1 MESILTLLTIH
12 QSLYY
17 RQQIQTMHY
26 LNKLSIVSL
35 LLLSATF
42 SLFGQDFFSGG
53 DGSKEDPYQI
63 ATEADLRTL
72 AAEVNDRYNSFAG
85 RYFKQT
91 ADITF
96 TSAEAIQPIGGPIL
110 QDFDRPNEMCFQG
123 TYDGNMHK
131 IYNLNLYDDR
141 QLVEGEV
148 VHMGVGLFGVLG
160 ERATIKNVVIAS
172 GHIYGYSGVGAIAG
186 QIKDDCTIT
195 RCKIGPDVRI
205 TSWANAGGIAGTS
218 LGQGMKIIECV
229 NYANIE
235 VYGVGMHK
243 TAGGIIA
250 SSANTTIEGCA
261 NFGDVWAKGG
271 FAGGIIGYMPT
282 STDLFVYKY
291 PELRSC
297 MNAGD
302 VSSMEPVSGG
312 LIGSVGYNL
321 TGPLGPIPHQLISNS
336 YNYGQSMATHTRT
349 YGPICA
355 FYVKRFPLS
364 VSKTFYNKDRYV
376 MKQKEDPDAEVAF
389 SLGEAK
395 SHAEI
400 LSPDFITTLNDGGA
414 SDFEA
419 DKHKINGTMPILKW
433 INDTYDAEIDKPNQY
448 RTDIPYTKVKQRAG
462 SFFNPNRSGDF
473 IIYDMSRQMPNI
485 QAKSLGANL
494 DKGWVGRILP
504 IQGGKSYRFFM
515 STSAFRRSLKED
527 GMYVDGRPDKPAD
540 HWLITPAF
548 TVAGYIPWFHW
559 VGASED
565 GDVPSSYDLYVVEG
579 ADEPMPSKILET
591 TPIYTV
597 EKEKGTQVFQE
608 TVIVKDENGEEHEED
623 RLYNTF
629 TAHKVDLSKYI
640 GKEIRLAFRDRSIDQ
655 FNLFIGQMKMAQANA
670 ITTVEGAANCLI
682 EVSEQTLSA
691 TRPESLLTLYSISG
705 QQLAQAQDQL
715 VYRGQAGV
723 YILVVSDATGYTERR
738 KVVLY

>member
-1 MESILTLLTIH
+1 M
-12 QSLYY
+12 
-17 RQQIQTMHY
+17 RY

-35 LLLSATF
+35 LLLSVTV
-42 SLFGQDFFSGG
+42 SLFGQGLFSGG
-53 DGSKEDPYQI
+53 NGSKDDPYQI

-72 AAEVNDRYNSFAG
+72 ATEVNNNFNSFAG
-85 RYFKQT
+85 QYLKQT

-96 TSAEAIQPIGGPIL
+96 TSDEPIQPIGGPIL
-110 QDFDRPNEMCFQG
+110 DDFTRSDEMCFQG
-123 TYDGNMHK
+123 TYDGDMHK

-141 QLVEGEV
+141 QLVEGETV
-148 VHMGVGLFGVLG
+148 YMGVGLFGVLG
-160 ERATIKNVVIAS
+160 EGATIENVVIAS
-172 GHIYGYSGVGAIAG
+172 GHIYGFSGVGAIVG
-186 QIKDDCTIT
+186 QIKDNCTVT

-205 TSWANAGGIAGTS
+205 ISWANAGGIAGTS
-218 LGQGMKIIECV
+218 LGYGMKIIECV

-235 VYGVGMHK
+235 VYGVGIHK

-250 SSANTTIEGCA
+250 MSANTTIEGCA
-261 NFGDVWAKGG
+261 NFGDIWAKGG
-271 FAGGIIGYMPT
+271 FAGGMIGYMPQ
-282 STDLFVYKY
+282 STQDFIFKY
-291 PELRSC
+291 PEIRSC
-297 MNAGD
+297 INAGD
-302 VSSMEPVSGG
+302 VSSMDPVSGG
-312 LIGSVGYNL
+312 LIGAVAYNL
-321 TGPLGPIPHQLISNS
+321 SDDSGPIPHQLISNS
-336 YNYGQSMATHTRT
+336 YNYGQALVTHGYT

-355 FYVKRFPLS
+355 FYSKQFPLS

-376 MKQKEDPDAEVAF
+376 MKQKEGADAELAF

-395 SHAEI
+395 SHEEFT
-400 LSPDFITTLNDGGA
+400 SPAFITTLNDGGA

-473 IIYDMSRQMPNI
+473 IIYDMSRQMPNV
-485 QAKSLGANL
+485 QAKSLGCNL
-494 DKGWVGRILP
+494 DKGWVGRVLP

-540 HWLITPAF
+540 HWLITPSF
-548 TVAGYIPWFHW
+548 TVTGDIPWFHW

-579 ADEPMPSKILET
+579 AEEPMPSKILET

-608 TVIVKDENGEEHEED
+608 TVTIKDEDGEQEVE

-682 EVSEQTLSA
+682 EVSEQTLVA

-723 YILVVSDATGYTERR
+723 YILVVSDATGYTERH

>member
-1 MESILTLLTIH
+1 
-12 QSLYY
+12 
-17 RQQIQTMHY
+17 MHY

-35 LLLSATF
+35 LLLSTTV
-42 SLFGQDFFSGG
+42 SLFGQNLFSGG
-53 DGSKEDPYQI
+53 NGSKDDPFQI

-72 AAEVNDRYNSFAG
+72 ATEVNNNSNTFAG
-85 RYFKQT
+85 QYLKQT

-96 TSAEAIQPIGGPIL
+96 TSADPIQPIGGPAL
-110 QDFDRPNEMCFQG
+110 GDFDRPNEMCFQG
-123 TYDGNMHK
+123 TYDGDMHK

-141 QLVEGEV
+141 QLVEGQDP
-148 VHMGVGLFGVLG
+148 HMGVGLFGLLG
-160 ERATIKNVVIAS
+160 SGATVKNVVIAS
-172 GHIYGYSGVGAIAG
+172 GHIYGFAAVGAITG
-186 QIKDDCTIT
+186 KIKDNCTIT
-195 RCKIGPDVRI
+195 RCKVGPDVRI
-205 TSWANAGGIAGTS
+205 ISWANAGGIAGTS
-218 LGQGMKIIECV
+218 IGQGMKIIECV
-229 NYANIE
+229 NYANVE
-235 VYGVGMHK
+235 VYGVGIHK

-250 SSANTTIEGCA
+250 SSSNTTIEGCA
-261 NFGDVWAKGG
+261 NFGDIWAKGG
-271 FAGGIIGYMPT
+271 FAGGLVGYMPA
-282 STDLFVYKY
+282 SEAPFFYDY
-291 PELRSC
+291 PEIRSC

-302 VSSMEPVSGG
+302 ISSMDPASGG
-312 LIGSVGYNL
+312 LVGAVTYNKVDNDNV
-321 TGPLGPIPHQLISNS
+321 PIPHQLISNS
-336 YNYGQSMATHTRT
+336 YNYGQTLATFTAT

-355 FYVKRFPLS
+355 FYSTRFPVT

-376 MKQKEDPDAEVAF
+376 LKQEKDNPDAELAF

-395 SHAEI
+395 SHEEFTA
-400 LSPDFITTLNDGGA
+400 PAFITTLNEGGA

-448 RTDIPYTKVKQRAG
+448 RTDIPYAKFKERAG

-473 IIYDMSRQMPNI
+473 IIYDMSRQIPNI

-494 DKGWVGRILP
+494 DKGWVGRLLP

-515 STSAFRRSLKED
+515 STSAFRRYLKED

-548 TVAGYIPWFHW
+548 TVAGNIPWFHW

-565 GDVPSSYDLYVVEG
+565 EDALSSYELYVVEG
-579 ADEPMPSKILET
+579 AEEPMPSEILKT
-591 TPIYTV
+591 KPIYKV
-597 EKEKGTQVFQE
+597 DKEVALSQFKE
-608 TVIVKDENGEEHEED
+608 TVNDKERYYVT
-623 RLYNTF
+623 L

-640 GKEIRLAFRDRSIDQ
+640 GKEIRLAFRDCSVDQ
-655 FNLFIGQMKMAQANA
+655 YNLFIGQMKMAQSNA
-670 ITTVEGAANCLI
+670 ITTVNKAANCLI

-715 VYRGQAGV
+715 VYRGQSGV

>member
-1 MESILTLLTIH
+1 
-12 QSLYY
+12 
-17 RQQIQTMHY
+17 MHY
-26 LNKLSIVSL
+26 LNKLSMVSL
-35 LLLSATF
+35 LLLSATV
-42 SLFGQDFFSGG
+42 SLFGQDLFSGG
-53 DGSKEDPYQI
+53 DGSQEDPYQI

-72 AAEVNDRYNSFAG
+72 ATEVNSNFNTFAG
-85 RYFKQT
+85 QYLKQT

-96 TSAEAIQPIGGPIL
+96 TSDEPIQPIGGPIL
-110 QDFDRPNEMCFQG
+110 DDFSRPNEMCFQG
-123 TYDGNMHK
+123 TYDGDMHK

-160 ERATIKNVVIAS
+160 EGATIKNVVIAS
-172 GHIYGYSGVGAIAG
+172 GHIYGFSGVGAIVG
-186 QIKDDCTIT
+186 QIKDNCTVT

-205 TSWANAGGIAGTS
+205 ISWANAGGIAGTS
-218 LGQGMKIIECV
+218 IGYGMKIIECV

-235 VYGVGMHK
+235 VYGVGVHK

-261 NFGDVWAKGG
+261 NFGDIWAKGG
-271 FAGGIIGYMPT
+271 FAGGMIGYMPQ
-282 STDLFVYKY
+282 STQDFIFTY
-291 PELRSC
+291 PEIRSC
-297 MNAGD
+297 INAGD
-302 VSSMEPVSGG
+302 VSSMDPASGG
-312 LIGSVGYNL
+312 LIGAVLYNL
-321 TGPLGPIPHQLISNS
+321 TGDLGPIPHQLISNS
-336 YNYGQSMATHTRT
+336 YNYGQTLVTFTAT

-355 FYVKRFPLS
+355 FYSSRFPVT
-364 VSKTFYNKDRYV
+364 VSKTFYNKDRYI
-376 MKQKEDPDAEVAF
+376 MKQKEGPDAELAF

-395 SHAEI
+395 SHEEFT
-400 LSPDFITTLNDGGA
+400 SPAFITTLNEGGA

-448 RTDIPYTKVKQRAG
+448 RTDIPFSKFKERAG

-485 QAKSLGANL
+485 QAKSLGCNL
-494 DKGWVGRILP
+494 DKGWVGRVLP

-515 STSAFRRSLKED
+515 STSAFRRYLKED

-540 HWLITPAF
+540 HWLITPSF
-548 TVAGYIPWFHW
+548 TVTGDTPWFHW

-565 GDVPSSYDLYVVEG
+565 GDVPSTYDLYVVEG
-579 ADEPMPSKILET
+579 AEEPMPSKILET
-591 TPIYTV
+591 QPIYTV
-597 EKEKGTQVFQE
+597 EKEKGTQVLQE
-608 TVIVKDENGEEHEED
+608 TVIEKDEDGEREVE

-655 FNLFIGQMKMAQANA
+655 YNLFIGQMKMAQANA
-670 ITTVEGAANCLI
+670 ISTVDSRVNCLV

-705 QQLAQAQDQL
+705 QQLAQTSDQL
-715 VYRGQAGV
+715 VYRGQPGV
-723 YILVVSDATGYTERR
+723 YVLVVSDATGYTERR

>member
-1 MESILTLLTIH
+1 
-12 QSLYY
+12 
-17 RQQIQTMHY
+17 MHY

-35 LLLSATF
+35 LLLSATV

-53 DGSKEDPYQI
+53 NGSKEDPYQI

-72 AAEVNDRYNSFAG
+72 AKEVNEKSNSFAG

-96 TSAEAIQPIGGPIL
+96 ASAEAILPIGGPIL
-110 QDFDRPNEMCFQG
+110 DGFDRPNEMCFQG
-123 TYDGNMHK
+123 TYDGDMRK
-131 IYNLNLYDDR
+131 IYNLNIYDNR
-141 QLVEGEV
+141 QLSYGGDL
-148 VHMGVGLFGVLG
+148 HMGVGLFGVLG
-160 ERATIKNVVIAS
+160 DGATIKNVVIAS
-172 GHIYGYSGVGAIAG
+172 GHIYGFSDVGAIAG
-186 QIKDDCTIT
+186 KIKNDCTIT

-218 LGQGMKIIECV
+218 LGKGMKIIECV

-235 VYGVGMHK
+235 VYGQGIHK
-243 TAGGIIA
+243 SAGGMIA

-261 NFGDVWAKGG
+261 NFGDIWAKGG
-271 FAGGIIGYMPT
+271 FAGGIIGVMPR
-282 STDLFVYKY
+282 STKDFIYKY
-291 PELRSC
+291 PEVRSC

-302 VSSMEPVSGG
+302 ISAMEPNAGG
-312 LIGSVGYNL
+312 LIGATGYNL
-321 TGPLGPIPHQLISNS
+321 TGPLVSIPHQLISNS
-336 YNYGQSMATHTRT
+336 YSYGQTLVTFTDT

-355 FYVKRFPLS
+355 FYGKKFPIS

-376 MKQKEDPDAEVAF
+376 MQQKEGSADAELAF

-395 SHAEI
+395 SHEEFT
-400 LSPDFITTLNDGGA
+400 SPAFITTLNEGGA

-448 RTDIPYTKVKQRAG
+448 RTDIPYTKFKQRAG

-473 IIYDMSRQMPNI
+473 IIYDMSCQMPTV

-494 DKGWVGRILP
+494 DKGWVGRVLP

-515 STSAFRRSLKED
+515 STSAFRRYLKED

-548 TVAGYIPWFHW
+548 TVTRDIPWFHW
-559 VGASED
+559 VGASEH
-565 GDVPSSYDLYVVEG
+565 PSALSSYELYVVEG
-579 ADEPMPSKILET
+579 ADEPMPSEILKT
-591 TPIYTV
+591 NPIYTV
-597 EKEKGTQVFQE
+597 EKEEGTQRFKE
-608 TVIVKDENGEEHEED
+608 TITVKDKDGEREEE
-623 RLYNTF
+623 RVYNTF
-629 TAHKVDLSKYI
+629 TAHKVDLSKYN
-640 GKEIRLAFRDRSIDQ
+640 GKKIRLAFRDSSVGK

-670 ITTVEGAANCLI
+670 INTVAPQVNCQI
-682 EVSEQTLSA
+682 EVSDQTLSA

-705 QQLAQAQDQL
+705 QQLAQMRDQL
-715 VYRGQAGV
+715 VYRGQSGV
-723 YILVVSDATGYTERR
+723 YILVVSDATGYTERL

>member
-1 MESILTLLTIH
+1 M
-12 QSLYY
+12 
-17 RQQIQTMHY
+17 RY

-35 LLLSATF
+35 LLLSVTV
-42 SLFGQDFFSGG
+42 SLFGQGLFSGG
-53 DGSKEDPYQI
+53 NGSKDDPYQI

-72 AAEVNDRYNSFAG
+72 ATEVNNNFNSFAG
-85 RYFKQT
+85 QYLKQT

-96 TSAEAIQPIGGPIL
+96 TSDEPIQPIGGPIL
-110 QDFDRPNEMCFQG
+110 DDFTRSDEMCFQG
-123 TYDGNMHK
+123 TYDGDMHK

-141 QLVEGEV
+141 QLVEGETV
-148 VHMGVGLFGVLG
+148 YMGVGLFGVLG
-160 ERATIKNVVIAS
+160 EGATIKNVVIAS
-172 GHIYGYSGVGAIAG
+172 GHIYGFSGVGAIVG
-186 QIKDDCTIT
+186 QIKDNCTVT

-205 TSWANAGGIAGTS
+205 ISWANAGGIAGTS
-218 LGQGMKIIECV
+218 LGYGMKIIECV

-235 VYGVGMHK
+235 VYGVGIHK

-250 SSANTTIEGCA
+250 MSANTTIEGCA
-261 NFGDVWAKGG
+261 NFGDIWAKGG
-271 FAGGIIGYMPT
+271 FAGGMIGYMPQ
-282 STDLFVYKY
+282 STQDFIFKY
-291 PELRSC
+291 PEIRSC
-297 MNAGD
+297 INAGD
-302 VSSMEPVSGG
+302 VSSMDPVSGG
-312 LIGSVGYNL
+312 LIGAVAYNL
-321 TGPLGPIPHQLISNS
+321 SDDSGPIPHQLISNS
-336 YNYGQSMATHTRT
+336 YNYGQALVTHGYT

-355 FYVKRFPLS
+355 FYSKQFPLS

-376 MKQKEDPDAEVAF
+376 MKQKEGADAELAF

-395 SHAEI
+395 SHEEFT
-400 LSPDFITTLNDGGA
+400 SPAFITMLNEGGM
-414 SDFEA
+414 STFEA

-473 IIYDMSRQMPNI
+473 IIYDMSRQMPNV
-485 QAKSLGANL
+485 QAKSLGCNL
-494 DKGWVGRILP
+494 DKGWVGRVLP

-540 HWLITPAF
+540 HWLITPSF
-548 TVAGYIPWFHW
+548 TVTGDIPWFHW

-579 ADEPMPSKILET
+579 AEEPMPSKILET

-608 TVIVKDENGEEHEED
+608 TVTIKDEDGEQEVE

-682 EVSEQTLSA
+682 EVSEQTLVA

-723 YILVVSDATGYTERR
+723 YILVVTDATGYTERR

>member
-1 MESILTLLTIH
+1 
-12 QSLYY
+12 
-17 RQQIQTMHY
+17 MHY

-35 LLLSATF
+35 LLLSATV
-42 SLFGQDFFSGG
+42 SLFGQDFSGG

-123 TYDGNMHK
+123 TYDGDMHK
-131 IYNLNLYDDR
+131 IYNLNIYDDR
-141 QLVEGEV
+141 QLIKGETV
-148 VHMGVGLFGVLG
+148 YMGVGLFGVLG
-160 ERATIKNVVIAS
+160 EGATIKNVVIAS
-172 GHIYGYSGVGAIAG
+172 GHIYGYSFVGAIAG
-186 QIKDDCTIT
+186 KIMDNCTIT

-205 TSWANAGGIAGTS
+205 ISWANAGGIAGTS
-218 LGQGMKIIECV
+218 IGEKMKIIECV
-229 NYANIE
+229 NYANVE
-235 VYGVGMHK
+235 VHGLGVHK

-250 SSANTTIEGCA
+250 SSSNTTIEGCA
-261 NFGDVWAKGG
+261 NFGDIWAKDG
-271 FAGGIIGYMPT
+271 FAGGIIGFMPQ
-282 STDLFVYKY
+282 STDDFKFDF

-302 VSSMEPVSGG
+302 ISSMGPLSGG
-312 LIGSVGYNL
+312 LIGVTGCNPS
-321 TGPLGPIPHQLISNS
+321 GPLGPIPHQLISNS
-336 YNYGQSMATHTRT
+336 YSYGQTRVAFTYT

-355 FYVKRFPLS
+355 FYGKNFPIS

-376 MKQKEDPDAEVAF
+376 MQQKEGSADAELAF

-395 SHAEI
+395 SHEEFT
-400 LSPDFITTLNDGGA
+400 SPAFITTLNEGGA

-448 RTDIPYTKVKQRAG
+448 RTDIPYTKFKQRAG

-473 IIYDMSRQMPNI
+473 IIYDMSRQMPTV

-494 DKGWVGRILP
+494 DKGWVGRVLP

-515 STSAFRRSLKED
+515 STSAFRRYLKED

-548 TVAGYIPWFHW
+548 TVAGNIPWFHW
-559 VGASED
+559 VGASEH
-565 GDVPSSYDLYVVEG
+565 PSALSSYELYVVEG
-579 ADEPMPSKILET
+579 AEEPMPSEILKTE
-591 TPIYTV
+591 PIDTV
-597 EKEKGTQVFQE
+597 NNEKAVQEFKE
-608 TVIVKDENGEEHEED
+608 TVIEKDEDGEEREVE
-623 RLYNTF
+623 RLYYTF

-640 GKEIRLAFRDRSIDQ
+640 GKEIRLAFRDRSVDQ

-670 ITTVEGAANCLI
+670 ITTVDKAANCLI

-715 VYRGQAGV
+715 VYRGQSGV

>member
-1 MESILTLLTIH
+1 
-12 QSLYY
+12 
-17 RQQIQTMHY
+17 MHY

-72 AAEVNDRYNSFAG
+72 ATEVNDRYNSFAG

-96 TSAEAIQPIGGPIL
+96 TSADPIQPIGGPAL
-110 QDFDRPNEMCFQG
+110 DGFDRPNEMCFQG
-123 TYDGNMHK
+123 TYDGDMHK
-131 IYNLNLYDDR
+131 IYNLNIYDDR

-160 ERATIKNVVIAS
+160 EGATIKNVVIAS
-172 GHIYGYSGVGAIAG
+172 GHIYGFAAVGAITG
-186 QIKDDCTIT
+186 KIKDNCTIT
-195 RCKIGPDVRI
+195 RCKVGPDVRVI
-205 TSWANAGGIAGTS
+205 SWANGGGIAGTS
-218 LGQGMKIIECV
+218 LGEGMKIIECV
-229 NYANIE
+229 NYANVE
-235 VYGVGMHK
+235 VYGVGIHK

-261 NFGDVWAKGG
+261 NFGDIWAKDG
-271 FAGGIIGYMPT
+271 FAGGIIGYMPASDDKIT
-282 STDLFVYKY
+282 YDY
-291 PELRSC
+291 PEIRSC

-302 VSSMEPVSGG
+302 ISSMGPVSGG
-312 LIGSVGYNL
+312 LIGAVLYNL
-321 TGPLGPIPHQLISNS
+321 TGDLGPIPHQLISNS
-336 YNYGQSMATHTRT
+336 YNYGQTLVTFTAT

-355 FYVKRFPLS
+355 FYSSRFPVT

-376 MKQKEDPDAEVAF
+376 MKQKEGPDAELAF

-448 RTDIPYTKVKQRAG
+448 RTDIPFSKFKERAG

-485 QAKSLGANL
+485 QAKSLGCNL
-494 DKGWVGRILP
+494 DKGWVGRVLP

-515 STSAFRRSLKED
+515 STSAFRRYLKED

-548 TVAGYIPWFHW
+548 TVAGDIPWFHW

-565 GDVPSSYDLYVVEG
+565 EDALSSYDLYVVEG
-579 ADEPMPSKILET
+579 AEEPMPSKILESK
-591 TPIYTV
+591 PVYTV
-597 EKEKGTQVFQE
+597 DKEAGISPFKE
-608 TVIVKDENGEEHEED
+608 TIDGEE
-623 RLYNTF
+623 RYYFTL

-655 FNLFIGQMKMAQANA
+655 YNLFIGQMKMAQANA
-670 ITTVEGAANCLI
+670 ITTVEGAANCHI
-682 EVSEQTLSA
+682 E
-691 TRPESLLTLYSISG
+691 
-705 QQLAQAQDQL
+705 
-715 VYRGQAGV
+715 
-723 YILVVSDATGYTERR
+723 
-738 KVVLY
+738 

>member
-1 MESILTLLTIH
+1 MGSIQDFLINH
-12 QSLYY
+12 QSLHY

-35 LLLSATF
+35 LLLSSAV
-42 SLFGQDFFSGG
+42 SLFGQGLFSGG
-53 DGSKEDPYQI
+53 NGSKDDPYQI
-63 ATEADLRTL
+63 ATETDLRTL
-72 AAEVNDRYNSFAG
+72 AKEVNEKFNTFAG
-85 RYFKQT
+85 QYLKQT

-96 TSAEAIQPIGGPIL
+96 TSADPIQPIGGPIL
-110 QDFDRPNEMCFQG
+110 DGFDRPNEMCFQG
-123 TYDGNMHK
+123 TYDGDMHK

-141 QLVEGEV
+141 QLIEGEEL
-148 VHMGVGLFGVLG
+148 HMGVGFFGVLG
-160 ERATIKNVVIAS
+160 EGATIKNVVIAS
-172 GHIYGYSGVGAIAG
+172 GHIYGFSGVGAIVG

-205 TSWANAGGIAGTS
+205 TSWANAGGIAGSS
-218 LGQGMKIIECV
+218 LGEGMKIIECV

-235 VYGVGMHK
+235 VYGVGIHK
-243 TAGGIIA
+243 TAGGMIA

-261 NFGDVWAKGG
+261 NFGDIWAKGG
-271 FAGGIIGYMPT
+271 FAGGMIGFMPQ
-282 STDLFVYKY
+282 STEDFRYKY
-291 PELRSC
+291 PELKSC

-302 VSSMEPVSGG
+302 ISSMEPHSGG
-312 LIGSVGYNL
+312 LIGITGYNL
-321 TGPLGPIPHQLISNS
+321 SGPQGVIPHQLISNS
-336 YNYGQSMATHTRT
+336 YSYGQTLVTHSAT
-349 YGPICA
+349 YGPILA
-355 FYVKRFPLS
+355 FYANRFPLS

-376 MKQKEDPDAEVAF
+376 MKQRENNVDAETAF
-389 SLGEAK
+389 ALGQAK

-400 LSPDFITTLNDGGA
+400 LSPDFITTLNEGGV
-414 SDFEA
+414 STFEA

-433 INDTYDAEIDKPNQY
+433 INDTYDPEIDKPNQY

-485 QAKSLGANL
+485 QAKSLGCNL
-494 DKGWVGRILP
+494 DKGWVGRVLP

-515 STSAFRRSLKED
+515 STSAFRRYLKED

-540 HWLITPAF
+540 HWLITPSF

-565 GDVPSSYDLYVVEG
+565 EEALSSYELYVVEG
-579 ADEPMPSKILET
+579 AEEPMPSEILKT
-591 TPIYTV
+591 KPIYTV
-597 EKEKGTQVFQE
+597 DKEAALSQFKE
-608 TVIVKDENGEEHEED
+608 TINGEE
-623 RLYNTF
+623 RYYVTL
-629 TAHKVDLSKYI
+629 TAHKVDLSKYV
-640 GKEIRLAFRDRSIDQ
+640 GKVIRLAFRDRSVDQ
-655 FNLFIGQMKMAQANA
+655 YNLFIGQMKMAQANA
-670 ITTVEGAANCLI
+670 NTMVDNGANCLI
-682 EVSEQTLSA
+682 NVSEQTLSA

-715 VYRGQAGV
+715 VYRGQSGV
-723 YILVVSDATGYTERR
+723 YILVVTDATGYTERR

>member
-1 MESILTLLTIH
+1 
-12 QSLYY
+12 
-17 RQQIQTMHY
+17 MHY

-35 LLLSATF
+35 LLLSATV

-53 DGSKEDPYQI
+53 DGSKEDPYKI

-72 AAEVNDRYNSFAG
+72 ATEVNDKYNSFAG

-96 TSAEAIQPIGGPIL
+96 TSDKAILPIGGPIL
-110 QDFDRPNEMCFQG
+110 DDFDRPNEMCFQG
-123 TYDGNMHK
+123 MYDGDMHK
-131 IYNLNLYDDR
+131 IYNLNLYDER
-141 QLVEGEV
+141 QLIEGEEV
-148 VHMGVGLFGVLG
+148 YMGVGLFGVLG
-160 ERATIKNVVIAS
+160 DGATIKNVVIAS
-172 GHIYGYSGVGAIAG
+172 GRIYGFSAVGAIAG
-186 QIKDDCTIT
+186 KIKNNCTIT

-205 TSWANAGGIAGTS
+205 ISWANAGGIAGTS
-218 LGQGMKIIECV
+218 LGEGMKIIECV

-235 VYGVGMHK
+235 VYGQGIHK
-243 TAGGIIA
+243 SAGGIIA

-261 NFGDVWAKGG
+261 NFGDIWAKGG
-271 FAGGIIGYMPT
+271 FAGGIIGVMPQ
-282 STDLFVYKY
+282 STADFIFKY
-291 PELRSC
+291 PEIRSC

-302 VSSMEPVSGG
+302 VSAMDPNAGG
-312 LIGSVGYNL
+312 LIGATGYNL
-321 TGPLGPIPHQLISNS
+321 SNDLIGPVPHQLISNS
-336 YNYGQSMATHTRT
+336 YSYGQTMVTFTDT

-355 FYVKRFPLS
+355 FYAKRFPLS

-376 MKQKEDPDAEVAF
+376 MKKGENSANAELAF

-400 LSPDFITTLNDGGA
+400 LSPDFITTLNEDGA

-448 RTDIPYTKVKQRAG
+448 RKDIPYTKVKQRAG

-473 IIYDMSRQMPNI
+473 IIYDMSRLTPNI

-494 DKGWVGRILP
+494 DKGWVGRVLP

-515 STSAFRRSLKED
+515 STSAFRRNLKEN
-527 GMYVDGRPDKPAD
+527 GMYEKDYSNKPAD

-548 TVAGYIPWFHW
+548 TVTRDVPWFHW

-565 GDVPSSYDLYVVEG
+565 GGTPSTYELYVVEG
-579 ADEPMPSKILET
+579 ADEPMPSEILKT
-591 TPIYTV
+591 QPIYTV
-597 EKEKGTQVFQE
+597 EKEEGTQVLKE
-608 TVIVKDENGEEHEED
+608 TITVKEKEGEREEE
-623 RLYNTF
+623 RVYNTF
-629 TAHKVDLSKYI
+629 TAHKVDLSKYN
-640 GKEIRLAFRDRSIDQ
+640 GKKIRLAFRDSSVDK

-691 TRPESLLTLYSISG
+691 TRAESLLTLYSISG

-715 VYRGQAGV
+715 VYRGQSGV

>member
-1 MESILTLLTIH
+1 
-12 QSLYY
+12 
-17 RQQIQTMHY
+17 MHY
-26 LNKLSIVSL
+26 LNKLSVVSL
-35 LLLSATF
+35 LLLSATV
-42 SLFGQDFFSGG
+42 SLFGQDLFSGG
-53 DGSKEDPYQI
+53 DGSQEDPYQI

-72 AAEVNDRYNSFAG
+72 ATEVNSNFNTFAG
-85 RYFKQT
+85 QYLKQT

-96 TSAEAIQPIGGPIL
+96 TSDGPIQPIGGPIL
-110 QDFDRPNEMCFQG
+110 DDFTRPNEMCFQG
-123 TYDGNMHK
+123 TYDGDMHK
-131 IYNLNLYDDR
+131 IYNLNIYDDR

-160 ERATIKNVVIAS
+160 EGATIKNVVIAS
-172 GHIYGYSGVGAIAG
+172 GHIYGFASVGAIVG
-186 QIKDDCTIT
+186 QIKNDCTIT

-218 LGQGMKIIECV
+218 LGEGMKIIECV

-235 VYGVGMHK
+235 VYGVGLHK

-261 NFGDVWAKGG
+261 NFGDIWAKGG
-271 FAGGIIGYMPT
+271 FAGGIIGYMPA
-282 STDLFVYKY
+282 SDNKFIFHY
-291 PELRSC
+291 PEIRSC

-302 VSSMEPVSGG
+302 ISSMDPASGG
-312 LIGSVGYNL
+312 LIGAVLYNL
-321 TGPLGPIPHQLISNS
+321 TGDLGPIPHQLISNS
-336 YNYGQSMATHTRT
+336 YNYGQTLVTFTAT

-355 FYVKRFPLS
+355 FYSSRFPVT
-364 VSKTFYNKDRYV
+364 VSKTFYNKDRYI
-376 MKQKEDPDAEVAF
+376 MKQKEGPDAELAF

-395 SHAEI
+395 SHEEFT
-400 LSPDFITTLNDGGA
+400 SPAFITTLNEGGA

-448 RTDIPYTKVKQRAG
+448 RTDIPFSKFKERAG

-485 QAKSLGANL
+485 QAKSLGCNL
-494 DKGWVGRILP
+494 DKGWVGRVLP

-515 STSAFRRSLKED
+515 STSAFRRYLKED

-548 TVAGYIPWFHW
+548 TVTGDIPWFHW

-565 GDVPSSYDLYVVEG
+565 EDALSSYDLYVVEG
-579 ADEPMPSKILET
+579 AEEPMPSKILESK
-591 TPIYTV
+591 PVYTV
-597 EKEKGTQVFQE
+597 DKEAGISPFKE
-608 TVIVKDENGEEHEED
+608 TIDGEE
-623 RLYNTF
+623 RYYFTL

-655 FNLFIGQMKMAQANA
+655 YNLFIGQMKMAQANA
-670 ITTVEGAANCLI
+670 ISTVDSRVNCLV

-705 QQLAQAQDQL
+705 QQLAQTSDQL
-715 VYRGQAGV
+715 VYRGQPGV
-723 YILVVSDATGYTERR
+723 YVLVVSDATGYTERR

>member
-1 MESILTLLTIH
+1 
-12 QSLYY
+12 
-17 RQQIQTMHY
+17 MHY

-72 AAEVNDRYNSFAG
+72 ATEVNDRYNSFAG

-96 TSAEAIQPIGGPIL
+96 TSADPIQPIGGPAL
-110 QDFDRPNEMCFQG
+110 DGFDRPNEMCFQG
-123 TYDGNMHK
+123 TYDGDMHK
-131 IYNLNLYDDR
+131 IYNLNIYDDR

-160 ERATIKNVVIAS
+160 EGATIKNVVIAS
-172 GHIYGYSGVGAIAG
+172 GHIYGFAAVGAITG
-186 QIKDDCTIT
+186 KIKDNCTIT
-195 RCKIGPDVRI
+195 RCKVGPDVRVI
-205 TSWANAGGIAGTS
+205 SWANGGGIAGTS
-218 LGQGMKIIECV
+218 LGEGMKIIECV
-229 NYANIE
+229 NYANVE
-235 VYGVGMHK
+235 VYGVGIHK

-261 NFGDVWAKGG
+261 NFGDIWAKDG
-271 FAGGIIGYMPT
+271 FAGGIIGYMPASDDKIT
-282 STDLFVYKY
+282 YDY
-291 PELRSC
+291 PEIRSC

-302 VSSMEPVSGG
+302 ISSMGPVSGG
-312 LIGSVGYNL
+312 LIGAVLYNL
-321 TGPLGPIPHQLISNS
+321 TGDLGPIPHQLISNS
-336 YNYGQSMATHTRT
+336 YNYGQTLVTFTAT

-355 FYVKRFPLS
+355 FYSSRFPVT

-376 MKQKEDPDAEVAF
+376 MKQKEGPDAELAF

-419 DKHKINGTMPILKW
+419 DKHKINGTMPILNW
-433 INDTYDAEIDKPNQY
+433 INDTDDAEIDKPNQY
-448 RTDIPYTKVKQRAG
+448 RTDIPFSKFKERAG

-485 QAKSLGANL
+485 QAKSLGCNL
-494 DKGWVGRILP
+494 DKGWVGRVLP

-548 TVAGYIPWFHW
+548 TVAGDIPWFHW

-565 GDVPSSYDLYVVEG
+565 EDALSSYDLYVVEG
-579 ADEPMPSKILET
+579 AEEPMPSKILESK
-591 TPIYTV
+591 PVYTV
-597 EKEKGTQVFQE
+597 DKEAGISPFKE
-608 TVIVKDENGEEHEED
+608 TIDGEE
-623 RLYNTF
+623 RYYFTL

-655 FNLFIGQMKMAQANA
+655 YNLFIGQMKMAQANA

-715 VYRGQAGV
+715 IYRGQAGV

>member
-1 MESILTLLTIH
+1 
-12 QSLYY
+12 
-17 RQQIQTMHY
+17 MHY

-35 LLLSATF
+35 LLLSATV
-42 SLFGQDFFSGG
+42 SLFGQDLFSGG
-53 DGSKEDPYQI
+53 DGSQEDPYQI

-72 AAEVNDRYNSFAG
+72 ATEVNSNFNTFAG
-85 RYFKQT
+85 QYLKQT

-96 TSAEAIQPIGGPIL
+96 TSDDPIQPIGGPIL
-110 QDFDRPNEMCFQG
+110 DDFTRPNEMCFQG
-123 TYDGNMHK
+123 TYDGDMHK

-141 QLVEGEV
+141 QLVEG
-148 VHMGVGLFGVLG
+148 HDPQMGVGLFGVLG
-160 ERATIKNVVIAS
+160 EGATIKNVVIAS
-172 GHIYGYSGVGAIAG
+172 GHIYGFSGVGAIVG
-186 QIKDDCTIT
+186 QIKDNCTVT

-205 TSWANAGGIAGTS
+205 ISWANAGGIAGTS
-218 LGQGMKIIECV
+218 IGYGMKIIECV

-235 VYGVGMHK
+235 VYGVGIHK

-250 SSANTTIEGCA
+250 MSANTTIEGCA
-261 NFGDVWAKGG
+261 NFGDIWAKGG
-271 FAGGIIGYMPT
+271 FAGGMIGYMPQ
-282 STDLFVYKY
+282 STQDFIFEY
-291 PELRSC
+291 PEIRSC
-297 MNAGD
+297 INAGD
-302 VSSMEPVSGG
+302 VSSIDPVSGG
-312 LIGSVGYNL
+312 LIGAVAYNL
-321 TGPLGPIPHQLISNS
+321 TGDDGPIPHQLISNS
-336 YNYGQSMATHTRT
+336 YNYGQALVTHGYT

-355 FYVKRFPLS
+355 FYSKQFPLS
-364 VSKTFYNKDRYV
+364 VSKTFYNKDRYI
-376 MKQKEDPDAEVAF
+376 MKQKEGPDAELAF

-395 SHAEI
+395 SHEEFT
-400 LSPDFITTLNDGGA
+400 SPAFITTLNEGGV
-414 SDFEA
+414 STFEA

-448 RTDIPYTKVKQRAG
+448 RTDIPYTKFKQRAG

-485 QAKSLGANL
+485 QAKSLGCNL
-494 DKGWVGRILP
+494 DKGWVGRVLP

-515 STSAFRRSLKED
+515 STSAFRRYLKED

-548 TVAGYIPWFHW
+548 TVTGDTPWFHW

-565 GDVPSSYDLYVVEG
+565 GAVPSTYELYVVEG
-579 ADEPMPSKILET
+579 AEEPMPSTILKT
-591 TPIYTV
+591 QPIYTV
-597 EKEKGTQVFQE
+597 ENEKETKVLQE
-608 TVIVKDENGEEHEED
+608 TVIEKDEDGEREVE

-640 GKEIRLAFRDRSIDQ
+640 GKEIRLAFRDRSVDQ

-670 ITTVEGAANCLI
+670 ITTVDNATNCLI
-682 EVSEQTLSA
+682 EVSEQTIAA
-691 TRPESLLTLYSISG
+691 TRPESLLTLYSILG

-715 VYRGQAGV
+715 VYRGQSGV

>member
-1 MESILTLLTIH
+1 
-12 QSLYY
+12 
-17 RQQIQTMHY
+17 MHY

-35 LLLSATF
+35 LLLSVTV
-42 SLFGQDFFSGG
+42 SLFGQDFSGG
-53 DGSKEDPYQI
+53 EGTKEDPYQI

-72 AAEVNDRYNSFAG
+72 ATEVNDRYNSFAG

-96 TSAEAIQPIGGPIL
+96 TSADPIQPIGGPAL
-110 QDFDRPNEMCFQG
+110 DGFDRPNEMCFQG
-123 TYDGNMHK
+123 TYDGDMHK
-131 IYNLNLYDDR
+131 IYNLNIYDDR

-160 ERATIKNVVIAS
+160 EGATIKNVVIAS
-172 GHIYGYSGVGAIAG
+172 GHIYGFAAVGAITG
-186 QIKDDCTIT
+186 KIKDNCTIT
-195 RCKIGPDVRI
+195 RCKVGPDVRVI
-205 TSWANAGGIAGTS
+205 SWANGGGIAGTS
-218 LGQGMKIIECV
+218 LGEGMKIIECV
-229 NYANIE
+229 NYANVE
-235 VYGVGMHK
+235 VYGVGIHK

-261 NFGDVWAKGG
+261 NFGDIWAKDG
-271 FAGGIIGYMPT
+271 FAGGIIGYMPASDDKIT
-282 STDLFVYKY
+282 YDY
-291 PELRSC
+291 PEIRSC

-302 VSSMEPVSGG
+302 ISSMGPVSGG
-312 LIGSVGYNL
+312 LIGAVLYNL
-321 TGPLGPIPHQLISNS
+321 TGDLGPIPHQLISNS
-336 YNYGQSMATHTRT
+336 YNYGQTLVTFTAT

-355 FYVKRFPLS
+355 FYSSRFPVT

-376 MKQKEDPDAEVAF
+376 MKQKEGPDAELAF

-448 RTDIPYTKVKQRAG
+448 RTDIPFSKFKERAG

-485 QAKSLGANL
+485 QAKSLGCNL
-494 DKGWVGRILP
+494 DKGWVGRVLP

-548 TVAGYIPWFHW
+548 TVAGDIPWFHW

-565 GDVPSSYDLYVVEG
+565 EDALSSYDLYVVEG
-579 ADEPMPSKILET
+579 AEEPMPSKILESK
-591 TPIYTV
+591 PVYTV
-597 EKEKGTQVFQE
+597 DKEAGISPFKE
-608 TVIVKDENGEEHEED
+608 TIDGEE
-623 RLYNTF
+623 RYYFTL

-655 FNLFIGQMKMAQANA
+655 YNLFIGQMKMAQANA

-715 VYRGQAGV
+715 IYRGQAGV

>member
-1 MESILTLLTIH
+1 
-12 QSLYY
+12 
-17 RQQIQTMHY
+17 MHY

-72 AAEVNDRYNSFAG
+72 ATEVNDRYNSFAG

-96 TSAEAIQPIGGPIL
+96 TSADPIQPIGGPAL
-110 QDFDRPNEMCFQG
+110 DGFDRPNEMCFQG
-123 TYDGNMHK
+123 TYDGDMHK
-131 IYNLNLYDDR
+131 IYNLNIYDDR

-160 ERATIKNVVIAS
+160 EGATIKNVVIAS
-172 GHIYGYSGVGAIAG
+172 GHIYGFAAVGAITG
-186 QIKDDCTIT
+186 KIKDNCTIT
-195 RCKIGPDVRI
+195 RCKVGPDVRVI
-205 TSWANAGGIAGTS
+205 SWANGGGIAGTS
-218 LGQGMKIIECV
+218 LGEGMKIIECV
-229 NYANIE
+229 NYANVE
-235 VYGVGMHK
+235 VYGVGIHK

-261 NFGDVWAKGG
+261 NFGDIWAKDG
-271 FAGGIIGYMPT
+271 FAGGIIGYMPASDDKIT
-282 STDLFVYKY
+282 YDY
-291 PELRSC
+291 PEIRSC

-302 VSSMEPVSGG
+302 ISSMGPVSGG
-312 LIGSVGYNL
+312 LIGAVLYNL
-321 TGPLGPIPHQLISNS
+321 TGDLGPIPHQLISNS
-336 YNYGQSMATHTRT
+336 YNYGQTLVTFTAT

-355 FYVKRFPLS
+355 FYSSRFPVT

-376 MKQKEDPDAEVAF
+376 MKQKEGPDAELAF

-448 RTDIPYTKVKQRAG
+448 RTDIPFSKFKERAG

-485 QAKSLGANL
+485 QAKSLGCNL
-494 DKGWVGRILP
+494 DKGWVGRVLP

-565 GDVPSSYDLYVVEG
+565 EDALSSYDLYVVEG
-579 ADEPMPSKILET
+579 AEEPMPSKILESK
-591 TPIYTV
+591 PVYTV
-597 EKEKGTQVFQE
+597 DKEAGISPFKE
-608 TVIVKDENGEEHEED
+608 TIDGEE
-623 RLYNTF
+623 RYYFTL

-655 FNLFIGQMKMAQANA
+655 YNLFIGQMKMAQANA
-670 ITTVEGAANCLI
+670 ISTVDSRVNCLV

-705 QQLAQAQDQL
+705 QQLAQTSDQL
-715 VYRGQAGV
+715 VYRGQPGV
-723 YILVVSDATGYTERR
+723 YVLVVSDATGYTERR